1 MKKSFIFTLIV
12 AFALTLT
19 NINVMNHKHDKNCG
33 YDGIHE
39 ESCVYS
45 NNTDIHYMD
54 PGEGKK

>member
-1 MKKSFIFTLIV
+1 M
-12 AFALTLT
+12 T

-39 ESCVYS
+39 ESCVYY
-45 NNTDIHYMD
+45 NNTDIHDMD